1 MSTLTN
7 FGLSRVILKTGEKA
21 LSEVLFMT
29 SVFLFV
35 LCCMLSYTNFA
46 ISSFMIAIR

>member
-7 FGLSRVILKTGEKA
+7 FGLSRIILKTGVKA
-21 LSEVLFMT
+21 LSEVLFMIF
-29 SVFLFV
+29 VFLFV

-46 ISSFMIAIR
+46 IYSFMISIR

>member
-7 FGLSRVILKTGEKA
+7 FWLSRVILKTGEKA
-21 LSEVLFMT
+21 LSEVLFMIF
-29 SVFLFV
+29 VFLFV

-46 ISSFMIAIR
+46 ISLFMIAIR